1 MHRHP
6 ASISLFLGSLL
17 LGLLAPLAA
26 PAPAHAALAV
36 VATVPDLAAL
46 AREIGGPHVKV
57 SALSLATQ
65 DPHFVDARP
74 SATLELNR
82 ADLLLAVG
90 MDLEIGWLPR
100 LQTGARNPRVQRS
113 GRGYLE
119 CAQLVSALDVP
130 TTRVDRS
137 MGDIHPGGNPHY
149 LHDPRRALACARGI
163 AGRMAEL
170 DPAHAAAYRASLDG
184 FERRLAARR
193 AEWERRL
200 APYRGKP
207 IITYHKSWT
216 YLTTWLGLEEIAY
229 LEPKPGIR
237 PSPTHVAAVIRAGK
251 QRGVKVVLQEIYYPS
266 NTGALV
272 AKQLGARLL
281 AAPGGADFGAGQGY
295 IERMDALVGQ
305 LESALRSGS

>member
-1 MHRHP
+1 MYRHL
-6 ASISLFLGSLL
+6 ASISLFLG
-17 LGLLAPLAA
+17 LLAPLSVST
-26 PAPAHAALAV
+26 PAHADLTV

-46 AREIGGPHVKV
+46 GREIGGPHAKV

-74 SATLELNR
+74 SSTLELNR

-90 MDLEIGWLPR
+90 MDLEVGWLPK
-100 LQTGARNPRVQRS
+100 LQTGARNARVQRS

-119 CAQLVSALDVP
+119 CAPLVGALDGA
-130 TTRVDRS
+130 TGRVDRS

-149 LHDPRRALACARGI
+149 LHDPRQALACARGI

-170 DPAHAAAYRASLDG
+170 DPARAAVYRANLDS

-193 AEWERRL
+193 AVWERRL

-216 YLTTWLGLEEIAY
+216 YLTSWLGLEEIAY

-251 QRGVKVVLQEIYYPS
+251 QRGVKLVLQEIYYPS

-281 AAPGGADFGAGQGY
+281 AAPGGADLGAGQGY
-295 IERMDALVGQ
+295 IERMDALVDQ
-305 LESALRSGS
+305 LESALRSIS